1 MMFPSMIFAATSTS
15 SSPNGANPDADPH
28 FKIEIPRQKPHIKVK
43 VSSKGKKAPKA
54 SIEAKQGK
62 TKGSTTRVELRNGE
76 VRVTTR
82 TGGNV
87 TTVHES
93 GTNEVIRAAAN
104 AGKKYTRVLSTD
116 RTHYVSPSSGVLE
129 QDDLVYLLNT
139 TGNTYFGEPVI
150 YYKTARI
157 VARESQ
163 GGEEIYTILAD
174 GTLETP
180 EPTLTEPGDYVVKNL
195 NGGPEQWVVKAQVM
209 KKKYQIDPELQSGED
224 GWSVFK
230 PAGGDQVFV
239 QLKQGMTLK
248 TPWDA
253 VLTYDSGDFINITD
267 INQKVPDI
275 YGVAADEFNAT
286 YAKK

>member
-1 MMFPSMIFAATSTS
+1 MNGGPEQWVVKAQVIKKKYQIDPELQSGEDGWSVFKPAGGDQVFVQTNVDVKLNTSWGATQELRAGSYLNVT
-15 SSPNGANPDADPH
+15 NKDTDVPDIYGVAPDE
-28 FKIEIPRQKPHIKVK
+28 FNATYARALDRAQAKIAE
-43 VSSKGKKAPKA
+43 
-54 SIEAKQGK
+54 GK
-62 TKGSTTRVELRNGE
+62 T
-76 VRVTTR
+76 
-82 TGGNV
+82 
-87 TTVHES
+87 
-93 GTNEVIRAAAN
+93 
-104 AGKKYTRVLSTD
+104 LS
-116 RTHYVSPSSGVLE
+116 
-129 QDDLVYLLNT
+129 QDDLVCLYKEA
-139 TGNTYFGEPVI
+139 GDTYFGEPAT

-209 KKKYQIDPELQSGED
+209 KKKYVPAPELGE
-224 GWSVFK
+224 GVFK